1 MEEGPVS
8 AIAMPTLR
16 RHLLLP
22 AAAAA
27 LVALAAPGAASARV
41 CHHTKADPNDIS
53 LHKAQTA
60 TLCLLN
66 NQRRRRGLP
75 RLSENHRLDLASMRH
90 ARDMASHNFFEH
102 GDFVGRIKRADYLDG
117 AGSWTVGE
125 NIAWGAGPYATPK
138 AIVRMWMDS
147 PGHKANILS
156 RRFHEIGIGI
166 ARGTPSSRVDGGAT
180 YATDFG
186 ARS

>member
-1 MEEGPVS
+1 
-8 AIAMPTLR
+8 MPKLR
-16 RHLLLP
+16 RRILLP
-22 AAAAA
+22 AAVAA

-41 CHHTKADPNDIS
+41 CHHTGADPNKVS
-53 LHKAQTA
+53 LHKVQTA
-60 TLCLLN
+60 TLCLIN
-66 NQRRRRGLP
+66 NRRRKRGLP

-90 ARDMASHNFFEH
+90 ARDMAAHNFFEH

-125 NIAWGAGPYATPK
+125 NIAWGGGSYATPG

-147 PGHKANILS
+147 PPHRANILS

-166 ARGTPSSRVDGGAT
+166 ARGTPSARVGGGAT